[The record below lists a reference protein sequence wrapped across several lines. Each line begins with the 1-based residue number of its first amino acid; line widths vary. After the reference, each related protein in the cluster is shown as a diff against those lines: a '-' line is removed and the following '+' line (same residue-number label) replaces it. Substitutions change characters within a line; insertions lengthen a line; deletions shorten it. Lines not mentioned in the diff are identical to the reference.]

1 MAAGTGFGED
11 RGRVIVAANYL
22 NSPDVIFANQRSWN
36 HYRQLIDNP
45 AYTATNSEPKF
56 IHVDNVGL
64 SQATTGGLIT
74 TGPLRG
80 TQFVGPN
87 ATPTP
92 FNFGI
97 VSGPVSANGSAEIL
111 HPSINDLT
119 VAYDS
124 LSVFGY
130 TSYKFADW
138 LKASVQLNY
147 GETNSRNNSV
157 PAVRLGNLTIRNDNA
172 YLPASVKAQ
181 MAAAGVTTV
190 PFGTTNMNNINPDGS
205 GYSLDSF
212 ANSLGIPVARTN
224 RKLRRY
230 VFSLEGGLGGGWT
243 WNAYYQ
249 KGKVRVYQTTESN
262 IISAN
267 YANAI
272 DAVFAPAGNA
282 AGIAAGTIV
291 CRSTLTAPTNGCVPL
306 NIFGNGVA
314 SQAAID
320 YVNVTKGQNFQIQR
334 LSEGVVAA
342 SVQGKL
348 PFGFAAGDIAVAA
361 GAERRTERGLIENDA
376 GAKARIYSVG
386 NFPSFFGK
394 YNVKEAFA
402 EVDVPILKDA
412 FVDSLS
418 FNAAARVT
426 DYSTSGKVTTWKL
439 GFVSQLNSDLRVRG
453 TVSRDIRAP
462 NLNELFS
469 TGLSTLGSAVD
480 PKTGANVSIFTFAS
494 GNPALTPEVAKTYSG
509 GVVLRPSWLS
519 RFTASIDYYNID
531 LKDAISSIGAA
542 EVLSRCNAGQT
553 VFCPQ
558 LVFGGPNGV
567 LSQINTF
574 PQNVASL
581 KTSGIDVQTDYS
593 FPLGNGNVALRA
605 LGNYILVLSQDQLG
619 VTVKY
624 AGAIGPDNPVSG
636 FPRARATVSAT
647 WSNDTLSGT
656 IQGRF
661 IGASK
666 LVANWTA
673 KDVDDNTVPAIFYV
687 DLRGQYEIMKGI
699 QIFGTV
705 DNLFNID
712 PPNVAATPSRG
723 QTAYYFTPVRGDIH
737 DTLGRSYRVGARF
750 RF

>member
-1 MAAGTGFGED
+1 M
-11 RGRVIVAANYL
+11 
-22 NSPDVIFANQRSWN
+22 
-36 HYRQLIDNP
+36 IDNP
-45 AYTATNSEPKF
+45 AYTATNAEPKF

-74 TGPLRG
+74 AGPLKG
-80 TQFVGPN
+80 IQFVGPN

-97 VSGPVSANGSAEIL
+97 VSGPVSANGDAETL
-111 HPSINDLT
+111 HPSLNNLT
-119 VAYDS
+119 VDYNT

-138 LKASVQLNY
+138 LKASVQVNY

-172 YLPASVKAQ
+172 YLPASIKAQ
-181 MAAAGVTTV
+181 MAAAGVTSV
-190 PFGTTNMNNINPDGS
+190 PFGTTNINNVDPS
-205 GYSLDSF
+205 GRGFSLDSF
-212 ANSLGIPVARTN
+212 ANAVGIPVADTN
-224 RKLRRY
+224 RKLRRG
-230 VFSLEGGLGGGWT
+230 VFSLDGSLGGDWT

-249 KGKVRVYQTTESN
+249 RGKVRVYQTTESN
-262 IISAN
+262 VISSK
-267 YANAI
+267 YALAI
-272 DAVFAPAGNA
+272 DAVVAPAGNA

-291 CRSTLTAPTNGCVPL
+291 CRSTLTSPTNGCVPL
-306 NIFGNGVA
+306 NIIGNGVA

-320 YVNVTKGQNFQIQR
+320 YVNVAPGQNFQIQR
-334 LSEGVVAA
+334 LTESVVAA
-342 SVQGKL
+342 SVQGTL
-348 PFGFAAGDIAVAA
+348 PFGFSAGDVAVAF
-361 GAERRTERGLIENDA
+361 GAEKRTEKGVIDNDA

-394 YNVKEAFA
+394 YDVKEAFA
-402 EVDVPILKDA
+402 EVDVPILKDS
-412 FVDSLS
+412 FVESLS

-426 DYSTSGKVTTWKL
+426 DYSTSGSVTTWKL
-439 GFVSQLNSDLRVRG
+439 GLLSQINSDLRIRG

-480 PKTGANVSIFTFAS
+480 PRTGANVSIFTFAS

-509 GVVLRPSWLS
+509 GVVLRPGWFP
-519 RFTASIDYYNID
+519 RFSVSLDYYNIN
-531 LKDAISSIGAA
+531 LKDAISSIGSA
-542 EVLSRCNAGQT
+542 EVLSRCNGGQT
-553 VFCPQ
+553 AFCSQ
-558 LVFGGPNGV
+558 LVFSGPGGA

-581 KTSGIDVQTDYS
+581 KTSGLDFQADYS
-593 FPLGNGNVALRA
+593 FPLASGDVSLRV
-605 LGNYILVLSQDQLG
+605 LSNYILKLSQDQLG
-619 VTVKY
+619 VTVNY
-624 AGAIGPDNPVSG
+624 AGAVGPDNPVSG
-636 FPRARATVSAT
+636 FPRARATASAT
-647 WSNDTLSGT
+647 WSDDSLSATL
-656 IQGRF
+656 QGRF

-666 LVANWTA
+666 LVYNWTS
-673 KDVDDNTVPAIFYV
+673 KDVDDNTVPAIFYTDV
-687 DLRGQYEIMKGI
+687 RAQYDVVKGI
-699 QIFGTV
+699 QVFGTI

-723 QTAYYFTPVRGDIH
+723 QTAYYFTPVRGDVF
-737 DTLGRSYRVGARF
+737 DTIGRSYRVGVRF